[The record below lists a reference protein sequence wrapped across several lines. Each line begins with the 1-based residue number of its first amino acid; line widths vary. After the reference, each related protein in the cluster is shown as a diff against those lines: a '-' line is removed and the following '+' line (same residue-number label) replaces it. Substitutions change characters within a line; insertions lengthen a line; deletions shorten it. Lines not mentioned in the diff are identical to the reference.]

1 MSRAAVLVTS
11 CLAVTLDVKHSEHL
25 HGPDT
30 ARVVV
35 GADGVSSARVGVTD
49 TPSQV
54 HEASDGNKSLMAAIH
69 ERSLVEE
76 VDAETD
82 ALQHA
87 LKGKLLDSAKNLGE
101 TLGIGADQCKP
112 ASYQVCCG
120 AVKCHCNLTPDK
132 CGIAGVEGVGA
143 VTNAV
148 TDATAL
154 ASADV
159 SKQISKVNNRAG
171 AAHFSFCCDLGTPC
185 DCSKPA
191 PPQSRSGGV
200 GARPDLKCKDGS
212 EAVGSGADDKP
223 AIIELCLGF
232 DLCESKQGVDVTD
245 AFSEAIVKE
254 GHVSAAELDKIKASG
269 KCENF
274 EQRVCEKKPNAKL
287 CKGLDMSALQK
298 EKAACIGVALGAFF
312 VGW

>member
-1 MSRAAVLVTS
+1 
-11 CLAVTLDVKHSEHL
+11 VTLDVKHAEHL

-35 GADGVSSARVGVTD
+35 GADGVSSARVSAVD
-49 TPSQV
+49 VPSHA
-54 HEASDGNKSLMAAIH
+54 HEPSDGNKSLMAAIH

-76 VDAETD
+76 GHDEADE
-82 ALQHA
+82 LQHA
-87 LKGKLLDSAKNLGE
+87 LKGKIIDSAKK
-101 TLGIGADQCKP
+101 IGDALNIGGDQCKA
-112 ASYQVCCG
+112 ASYQACCG
-120 AVKCHCNLTPDK
+120 AVKCDCSGAPDQ
-132 CGIAGVEGVGA
+132 CGVAGVAAVGA
-143 VTNAV
+143 VTGAV
-148 TDATAL
+148 GAL
-154 ASADV
+154 GGGQVGQQV
-159 SKQISKVNNRAG
+159 SQVNGRAG
-171 AAHFSFCCDLGTPC
+171 AAHFSFCCDMGTPC

-191 PPQSRSGGV
+191 PPQSRSGGI

-245 AFSEAIVKE
+245 AFSEAVVKE
-254 GHVSAAELDKIKASG
+254 GHVSSGELDKIKASG

-298 EKAACIGVALGAFF
+298 EKKEKAACLGVALGAFF